1 MLKEWFKK
9 QIETKE
15 NQRAQI
21 KTQAAESKTLEEAR
35 GYSEQLK
42 NLENEIAELRS
53 QLNLEENKQD
63 QSGSDEPKE
72 FEQRN
77 NIPNGIMKTLGVF
90 GGNNDFP
97 NEEARNKEIFEQKEK
112 RGFDLKE
119 GRAVSVSNSN
129 IVLPKYAS
137 STINQGFNAI
147 SSLIDNVDVMVL
159 SGGESFMQPYE
170 IATPEGNYTGEGE
183 TAKDTDISFGYAEIA
198 RSKIT
203 SYSEITKEI
212 TKLTAADYETSVVNG
227 MTRSLRKKL
236 TKEILIGDGATGH
249 LTGIFSENAKAINSA
264 NDIVIGAIDT
274 STLKKIVFAYGSD
287 EEVDDQAV
295 LMLNKNDLMAFS
307 QLKTSTG
314 SDYHKIVT
322 NGNSGTID
330 GIPFIINSAGCSAIS
345 NSKTASGAYC
355 MAYGSLQNYK
365 LVVFSNINVE
375 RSTDYKFRDGM
386 IAHRGEVF
394 AGGNVVVSN
403 GFVRVKKAPTV

>member
-42 NLENEIAELRS
+42 RLENEISELRS
-53 QLNLEENKQD
+53 QLKVEESKQE
-63 QSGSDEPKE
+63 QSDTDDTNEQ
-72 FEQRN
+72 EQRN
-77 NIPNGIMKTLGVF
+77 NIPNGIMRTLGAF

-97 NEEARNKEIFEQKEK
+97 NEEARNKEIFEKKEK
-112 RGFDLKE
+112 RGKDLKE

-137 STINQGFNAI
+137 STINQGFNAV
-147 SSLIDNVDVMVL
+147 SSLVDNVDVMVL
-159 SGGESFMQPYE
+159 VGGESFSQPYE
-170 IATPEGNYTGEGE
+170 KAIPEGAYTSEGE
-183 TAKDTDISFGYAEIA
+183 AAKDTDVSFGYADIT

-212 TKLTAADYETSVVNG
+212 TKLPAADYETSVVNG
-227 MTRSLRKKL
+227 ITRSERKKL

-249 LTGIFSENAKAINSA
+249 LTGIFSENAKAINSDT
-264 NDIVIGAIDT
+264 DIVIGAIDT

-295 LMLNKNDLMAFS
+295 LILNKNDLMAFS

-330 GIPFIINSAGCSAIS
+330 GIPFIINSAGCAAVS
-345 NSKTASGAYC
+345 NSKTTSGTYC
-355 MAYGSLQNYK
+355 MAYGALQNYK
-365 LVVFSNINVE
+365 LVIFSDLTVE
-375 RSTDYKFRDGM
+375 RSTDYKFKEGM

-394 AGGNVVVSN
+394 AGGNVVVYN

>member
-1 MLKEWFKK
+1 MLKEWLKK

-42 NLENEIAELRS
+42 SLENEIAELRS
-53 QLNLEENKQD
+53 QLKEEESKQE
-63 QSGSDEPKE
+63 QSDTDDTNEP
-72 FEQRN
+72 EQRN
-77 NIPNGIMKTLGVF
+77 NIPNGIMRTLGAF

-112 RGFDLKE
+112 RGKDLKE

-137 STINQGFNAI
+137 STINQGFNAV
-147 SSLIDNVDVMVL
+147 SSLVDNVDVMVL
-159 SGGESFMQPYE
+159 VGGESFSQPYE
-170 IATPEGNYTGEGE
+170 IATPEGSYTGEAE
-183 TAKDTDISFGYAEIA
+183 AAKDTDVSFGYADIT

-212 TKLTAADYETSVVNG
+212 TKLPAADYETSVVNG
-227 MTRSLRKKL
+227 ITRSARKKL

-249 LTGIFSENAKAINSA
+249 LTGIFSSNAKAINSDS
-264 NDIVIGAIDT
+264 DIVISAIDT

-295 LMLNKNDLMAFS
+295 LILNKNDLMAFS

-330 GIPFIINSAGCSAIS
+330 GIPFIINSAGCAAVS

-355 MAYGSLQNYK
+355 MAYGALQNYK
-365 LVVFSNINVE
+365 LVVFSALTVE
-375 RSTDYKFRDGM
+375 RSTDYKFKEGM

-394 AGGNVVVSN
+394 AGGNVVVYN